1 MMNTT
6 TYCVAGNA
14 RGASSYDPCAQEPL
28 VGEDARRMLT
38 TATGDDWTPVG
49 RAAFGGVVAAIVV
62 VVLFHL
68 REAAWVPLLDGANL
82 MIHEAGHPLFG
93 IFGEDATVYGGTAL
107 QLLVPLAF
115 AVSFWRRRQSASFA
129 LMGVWLAESLLNVA
143 RYVADARE
151 QALPLLGGD
160 HDWAEILWRWDLLDA
175 DQAIAKLLRWFAAVG
190 LVATVVWLR
199 RRPLREG

>member
-1 MMNTT
+1 M
-6 TYCVAGNA
+6 
-14 RGASSYDPCAQEPL
+14 Q
-28 VGEDARRMLT
+28 T

-49 RAAFGGVVAAIVV
+49 RTAFGGVVAAVLAV
-62 VVLFHL
+62 ALFHL
-68 REAAWVPLLDGANL
+68 REPNWVPLLDGANL

-93 IFGEDATVYGGTAL
+93 LLSEDAAVYGGTAL

-129 LMGVWLAESLLNVA
+129 VMGVWLAESLLNVA

-175 DQAIAKLLRWFAAVG
+175 DQVLANLLRLLAAAG
-190 LVATVVWLR
+190 LVATLVWLR
-199 RRPLREG
+199 RRPGSTAYRPS